1 MKKTAS
7 VLIMIATLFFA
18 TNVMAQVQLGLQG
31 GVNLGDVSLDPT
43 PTGTTTTLR
52 TGVMFGG
59 VLFYGFSP
67 ILGVQIEPAYVQV
80 GSKEEY
86 SETDGGHTYKMEGT
100 VKGDYLEIPVLLK
113 ATFGEG
119 PVKPFI
125 TAGAAVGFLLGDITS
140 EGDKYT
146 VDGVDVTSLVPSDQR
161 TDTLKTKSTDFMLR
175 FGGGVVIPLGQANI
189 FIEGLYSLGLTDIN
203 DDPDNTVNGTVMT
216 VKTTGIQIKAGVM
229 FPL

>member
-1 MKKTAS
+1 MKKIAT
-7 VLIMIATLFFA
+7 VLIMVATLLFA

-31 GVNLGDVSLDPT
+31 GVNLGDISLDPT
-43 PTGTTTTLR
+43 PTGTSTGMR

-59 VLFYGFSP
+59 VLFYSFSP
-67 ILGVQIEPAYVQV
+67 TLGLQIEPAYVQN
-80 GSKEEY
+80 GATEDY

-100 VKGDYLEIPVLLK
+100 VKADYIEIPVLLR
-113 ATFGEG
+113 ATFGDG

-125 TAGAAVGFLLGDITS
+125 TAGAAVGFVLGDVTA
-140 EGDKYT
+140 EGDKYLI
-146 VDGVDVTSLVPSDQR
+146 DGVDVTSLVPSDQR
-161 TDTLKTKSTDFMLR
+161 TDTLMTKSTDFMLR
-175 FGGGVVIPLGQANI
+175 FGGGVIIPVDHVNI

-216 VKTTGIQIKAGVM
+216 VKTRGIQIKAGVL